1 MRVVLLVLAIAV
13 AGCGN
18 LGVDPITGLPAGQL
32 ASPAPQEP
40 PDIRGT
46 LTAVE
51 SGTQGQGGL
60 LTIEE
65 DPNVPSG
72 SAKARVRLT
81 GQTNLLRANGQRLGF
96 TEFKVGQRVEAWFEG
111 PVAESYPVQATARAV
126 RVVE

>member
-1 MRVVLLVLAIAV
+1 MRVVLFALAIAL

-32 ASPAPQEP
+32 APPAPQEAP
-40 PDIRGT
+40 SIRGT
-46 LTAVE
+46 LTAIE

-65 DPNVPSG
+65 DPNATAG

-81 GQTNLLRANGQRLGF
+81 GATNLIRANGQRLGF
-96 TEFKVGQRVEAWFEG
+96 TEFKVGQRLEAWFEG
-111 PVAESYPVQATARAV
+111 PVAESYPVQATAKAV
-126 RVVE
+126 RVIE